1 MYFIF
6 SHRNEPDTENLP
18 QFVLLSTSEDEPV
31 ELPDKLP
38 DELPNELPLILEDT
52 SVTSMEILSETHPIE
67 SMDKHSEPTDNMKQ
81 TDDQDGSIENINE
94 QTIVSMDQSDNS
106 LVDKW
111 TQNWDLS
118 G

>member
-1 MYFIF
+1 MYFVF

-81 TDDQDGSIENINE
+81 NEDEQD
-94 QTIVSMDQSDNS
+94 IVSMDQSDNS

>member
-1 MYFIF
+1 M
-6 SHRNEPDTENLP
+6 P

-38 DELPNELPLILEDT
+38 DELPNELPHILEDT
-52 SVTSMEILSETHPIE
+52 SVTSMEIFSETHSIE

-81 TDDQDGSIENINE
+81 NEDQGGSVENINE
-94 QTIVSMDQSDNS
+94 QTIEPMDQSDNS